1 MADPKLDA
9 FKTDINLVEY
19 AASCGYELL
28 RHESSRNS
36 AAMKSGAGD
45 KIIVSRNGRGYWVY
59 FSVHDDGD
67 NGTIVD
73 FVLHRVARGNLGKVK
88 QELGPWLSGSIDH
101 PSRRHLPR
109 LELEPSTKDR
119 QRVLASLAKMHAAT
133 DHAYLAA
140 RGLDRAILSDVR
152 FRGQI
157 FVDDRRNAVFPHHD
171 EHGVCGYE
179 VKNRGFT
186 GFAPGGEKGIW
197 GSNSQEG
204 DDALVLAESA
214 IDAMSYF
221 AVKRRE
227 GVYISTAGA
236 WNPKTPSLIMATLD
250 GLPHDA
256 EVVLAFDN
264 DDQGRKYVEQ
274 ARALLAGRL
283 NPIAVDLPPS
293 PDKDWNDHLRRARG
307 LLDHEAPRQRTA
319 VGQGRG

>member
-45 KIIVSRNGRGYWVY
+45 KIIVSRNGRGFWIY

-73 FVLHRVARGNLGKVK
+73 FVLHRAARGNLGKVK
-88 QELGPWLSGSIDH
+88 QELGPWLSGTIDH
-101 PSRRHLPR
+101 PSRRDLPR
-109 LELEPSTKDR
+109 LELEPSSKDR
-119 QRVLASLAKMHAAT
+119 QRVLAALAKMRHVVE
-133 DHAYLAA
+133 HPYLVA
-140 RGLDRAILSDVR
+140 RGLDRSVTNDRR
-152 FRGQI
+152 FAGQ
-157 FVDDRRNAVFPHHD
+157 VLMDDRRNAVFPHHD

-179 VKNRGFT
+179 SKNRGFT

-197 GSNSQEG
+197 GSHSREG
-204 DDALVLAESA
+204 DDALILAESA

-227 GVYISTAGA
+227 GMYLSTAGA
-236 WNPKTPSLIMATLD
+236 WNPKTPSLILATLD
-250 GLPHDA
+250 GLPSSA

-264 DDQGRKYVEQ
+264 DDQGRKYVEH
-274 ARALLAGRL
+274 ARALLAGRS
-283 NPIAVDLPPS
+283 NPIVVDLPPS
-293 PDKDWNDHLRRARG
+293 PDKDWNDHLRRVRG
-307 LLDHEAPRQRTA
+307 LLDLEAPRPRTQA
-319 VGQGRG
+319 GQGRG